1 MSRQRREA
9 DGVAGFLVL
18 LLLTRVAA
26 PLSVLLA
33 LLLSPVTIAVAADRP
48 KISVAVGV
56 GASFERSG
64 LAPARTD
71 TVPTFFAVGGFGDGI
86 LGIDLG
92 LTATTASGR
101 FRAPDAPV
109 DRLGADAMLV
119 VRPWAIWSADMETL
133 SFSRSLLRTIAAEA
147 GLGYEHDSRGGRA
160 GGRTGARLGARVDV
174 PLFPRDPSQL
184 RLRFAVRR
192 FIGFYVPQVDATE
205 VKDTGLEAYGAL
217 AVSF

>member
-1 MSRQRREA
+1 VSRQQWEA
-9 DGVAGFLVL
+9 DGVVGFLVL
-18 LLLTRVAA
+18 SLLTRVAA
-26 PLSVLLA
+26 LLFVLLA
-33 LLLSPVTIAVAADRP
+33 MATIAVAADRP

-119 VRPWAIWSADMETL
+119 VRPWAIWSADIEAL

-147 GLGYEHDSRGGRA
+147 GLGYEHDSRGVRA

-184 RLRFAVRR
+184 RVRFAVRR